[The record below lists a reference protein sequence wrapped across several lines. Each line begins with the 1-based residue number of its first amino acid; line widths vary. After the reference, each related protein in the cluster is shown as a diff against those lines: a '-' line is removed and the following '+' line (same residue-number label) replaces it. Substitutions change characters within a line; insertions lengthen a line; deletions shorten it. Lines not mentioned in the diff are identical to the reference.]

1 MRLEQKP
8 EQPGALSVRQLMREM
23 REGLRIA
30 SIHRDR
36 FEAHSRTAL
45 ACDTVSENTLPFENI
60 EEFDNSLKSVCE
72 VYLDYLHQWVEMVEY
87 NSIHKHLI
95 DDEWTFVKS
104 IAGNIA
110 AGYKIGSIKF
120 W

>member
-8 EQPGALSVRQLMREM
+8 EQPGPLSVRQLMREM

-30 SIHRDR
+30 CIHRDR
-36 FEAHSRTAL
+36 FEAHSRTAI
-45 ACDTVSENTLPFENI
+45 ACDPITETRLSLEDV

-72 VYLDYLHQWVEMVEY
+72 VYLDYLRQWVEMVQY
-87 NSIHKHLI
+87 NSLHKNLI

-104 IAGNIA
+104 IAGNITD
-110 AGYKIGSIKF
+110 GYRIGGVKF